1 MKEMQTSQEWKEVLE
16 KSEETPQFVMK
27 HSSTCPISTAA
38 FGAFRNV
45 ETDVP
50 KQYLVVQQSR
60 PLSDEIEE
68 ELGIR
73 HESPQLFLL
82 KDGEAVWNASHHGI
96 SEPKIQ
102 QAIQV
107 YC

>member
-1 MKEMQTSQEWKEVLE
+1 MKEIQTSREWKEALE
-16 KSEETPQFVMK
+16 KSNEAPQFVMK
-27 HSSTCPISTAA
+27 HSSTCPISASA

-60 PLSDEIEE
+60 SLSNEMED

-82 KDGEAVWNASHHGI
+82 KDGEAIWNASHHDI

-102 QAIQV
+102 QAIQE